1 MERLS
6 RKITIIDAKNQT
18 LLESLKELWQYRELL
33 YMLSLRR
40 ISVRYKQTVIGVV
53 WVLLQPLMAMTIF
66 SIIFGK
72 LAKLP
77 SDGIP
82 YPLFAYSALVIWG
95 LFSEGVTRSGSSLLQ
110 DAQLITKVYFPR
122 LIIPLSAVVSA
133 CIDFV
138 ISLFLLLPLS
148 YFYGLR
154 PTWSLLLIPLVM
166 LMTIILASGIGMILG
181 SLSVRYR
188 DFQHIVPFLMQ
199 VWLYCS
205 PVVFSLEIVPRSLL
219 FWFYLN
225 PMTGL
230 INLFRFAVTGETV
243 FNLNGIIWSMSV
255 SCLIFLLGTIVF
267 RSVEDSFADF
277 I

>member
-1 MERLS
+1 
-6 RKITIIDAKNQT
+6 
-18 LLESLKELWQYRELL
+18 
-33 YMLSLRR
+33 MLSLRR
-40 ISVRYKQTVIGVV
+40 INVRYKQTVIGIV

-95 LFSEGVTRSGSSLLQ
+95 LFSEGITRSGSSLLQ

-122 LIIPLSAVVSA
+122 LIIPLSAVASA

-166 LMTIILASGIGMILG
+166 LMTTILASGIGMILG

-199 VWLYCS
+199 VWLYSS
-205 PVVFSLEIVPRSLL
+205 PVVFSMEIVPRSLL

-230 INLFRFAVTGETV
+230 INLFRFAVTGETS